1 MKGVNFYKFSRK
13 EEEIFFCHNLPL
25 QLDSNMS
32 LSESASISP
41 LSAWEVAS
49 CVLCI
54 KALPFPLLHIFE
66 V

>member
-13 EEEIFFCHNLPL
+13 EEEIFCHNLAL
-25 QLDSNMS
+25 QLDDNMS
-32 LSESASISP
+32 LSEPASISP

-49 CVLCI
+49 CVLCR